1 MDALPEGSGPAALPI
16 ADPPFD
22 VRTPS
27 AGRTGPLV
35 FASPHS
41 GRCYPD
47 DLRAASRL
55 KELQLR
61 RSEDAYVD
69 ELISAAPDYGVP
81 LIRARYARAYVD
93 LNRSAEELDPT
104 MFVDELPGMPTIRTA
119 RVAAGLGAI
128 ARVVAEGQEIYAR
141 KLTSTD
147 AEIRLEGVYR
157 PYHAALADLINRART
172 AHGVAILLDW
182 HSMPSAAARAAPGP
196 GGCDIVLGDRYGAAC
211 DGLLTRRVEHWLQ
224 GFGYRVAR
232 NAPYAGGY
240 TTEHYGAPR
249 QGVHALQIELNRALY
264 MDEATLTPGDGL
276 HDLRGNLS
284 RLTEQLAQADWSDLR
299 HAEKV

>member
-1 MDALPEGSGPAALPI
+1 MDALPEGSGQAAHPI
-16 ADPPFD
+16 AEPPFD
-22 VRTPS
+22 VREPS
-27 AGRTGPLV
+27 GGRFGPVV

-47 DLRAASRL
+47 DMRAASRL
-55 KELQLR
+55 KDLQLR

-69 ELISAAPDYGVP
+69 ELISAAPDLGVP

-93 LNRSAEELDPT
+93 LNRSAAELDPS
-104 MFVDELPGMPTIRTA
+104 MFIDELPGIPTVRTA

-141 KLTSTD
+141 KLTSRD
-147 AEIRLEGVYR
+147 AAMRIDGVYR
-157 PYHAALADLINRART
+157 PYHAALTKLIDQART

-224 GFGYRVAR
+224 QCGYRVAR
-232 NAPYAGGY
+232 NAPYAGGF

-249 QGVHALQIELNRALY
+249 RGVHALQIELNRALY
-264 MDEATLTPGDGL
+264 MDETTLTPRDGL
-276 HDLRGNLS
+276 EELRKNLAH
-284 RLTEQLAQADWSDLR
+284 LTEQLAQADWSDLR
-299 HAEKV
+299 HARTT